1 MDNSVGQQDFGTF
14 GLPHVHLMRQLVY
27 YIHTL
32 NFVTSTSLISFRLL
46 YPKTLREWMFSGGSG
61 APLPNGLGP

>member
-14 GLPHVHLMRQLVY
+14 GLPHVHMMRKFVY

-32 NFVTSTSLISFRLL
+32 DSVTLLSLMSFRLL
-46 YPKTLREWMFSGGSG
+46 YPKTLE
-61 APLPNGLGP
+61 NGCFWGRAGLHSPMD

>member
-14 GLPHVHLMRQLVY
+14 GLPHVHPMRQFVY

-32 NFVTSTSLISFRLL
+32 NYVLTSTSLMSFRLL
-46 YPKTLREWMFSGGSG
+46 YPKILE
-61 APLPNGLGP
+61 NG